1 MKARLWE
8 RYKKEI
14 IPEMM
19 KKFGL
24 KNIMQVPRIEKVV
37 LNMGVGEAITDIKIL
52 DKAMEELALI
62 AGQKPVICRSKKA
75 IANFKIKKGNPIGCK
90 VTLRKDRMYE
100 FLDRFINV
108 ALPRLRDF
116 RGVSNDAFDE
126 KGSFSLGLNEQTIF
140 PEIEYDKVT
149 RIQGLNINIVIKNSK
164 SKEQSREL
172 LKLFGLP
179 FIKER

>member
-52 DKAMEELALI
+52 EKAMEELALI